1 MSWQD
6 YVTTNLV
13 GTGFVAKGAIYGLD
27 GNHWAISPGLNI
39 KPDEIKK
46 AIAGFS
52 NGCSDLRANG
62 LYFSGEKYLVIK
74 GDDRSI
80 YAKKGNTGVA
90 MVKTGQA
97 VLVGFY
103 GDKTQPG
110 QCNNTVEKLADYLIE
125 QGY

>member
-6 YVTTNLV
+6 YVTNNLV
-13 GTGFVAKGAIYGLD
+13 GTGNCTTGAIYGLD
-27 GNHWAISPGLNI
+27 GNHWAISAGLNI

-46 AIAGFS
+46 AIKGFTDV
-52 NGCSDLRANG
+52 GDLRANG
-62 LYFSGEKYLVIK
+62 CFLQGEKYLVLK

-80 YAKKGNTGVA
+80 YAKKGTSGVA

-103 GDKTQPG
+103 NDKIQPA
-110 QCNNTVEKLADYLIE
+110 QCNTTVEKLADYLIE